1 MNLNYEEVPNIISC
15 KDLDYLSDMF
25 DWNYN
30 ALKKAKDFRDRAE
43 DSEISEMLKDGCE
56 LFNENLNIIK
66 NILNEG
72 GHNE

>member
-1 MNLNYEEVPNIISC
+1 MNINYDVVPNIISC

-43 DSEISEMLKDGCE
+43 DQEISEMLKNGCE
-56 LFNENLNIIK
+56 LFNNNLNRIQT
-66 NILNEG
+66 ILQGGQSNE
-72 GHNE
+72 